1 MSIKHFILIL
11 CLSLCAILATA
22 QNPNGPPREQAKDL
36 VERAKTED
44 NDRARQVQ
52 DYCTAADMEPKNKKY
67 VDTCNNYKSGLNSDD
82 TANLAIAI
90 QAYKNHDL
98 DKAETQAKLVTTY
111 DQKLS
116 GQARF
121 LLDRIRNEKLLNQVK
136 AAWDKGDFNSVVSLT
151 QSMTN
156 PDLKA
161 AANVYVNDVNQY
173 NGYINQAKGIQGSN
187 PQEAIRQLT
196 AAQNLNPNGPGNT
209 ASLIASLQKPTQV
222 KVAPQLVPAAPKPAL
237 ESPAEIAK
245 KAAKLM
251 TDARDAEKQGKL
263 PDALN
268 DYQLVLKLQ
277 PTNDEAQSSA
287 NRLEQQIKSDPAAA
301 RNELTSAIRYFYH
314 SQLDDA
320 RRALLDYLE
329 SPQTAK
335 NPGAADFYLGAT
347 LIERSI
353 LITPRAQWQGPSP
366 EALSAFKEARKANY
380 NPVRAYISPSLL
392 KVWDSVTP

>member
-1 MSIKHFILIL
+1 MSMKRFIPIL
-11 CLSLCAILATA
+11 CLSLFAAMTPA
-22 QNPNGPPREQAKDL
+22 QNSPERPRQGAKDL
-36 VERAKTED
+36 VDKAKTED
-44 NDRARQVQ
+44 NDRVRQVQ
-52 DYCTAADMEPKNKKY
+52 DYCDAADMEPKNKKY
-67 VDTCNNYKSGLNSDD
+67 VDTCNSNRAGLNNDD

-98 DKAETQAKLVTTY
+98 DKAEAQAKLVTTY

-121 LLDRIRNEKLLNQVK
+121 LLDRIRNEKLLNQIK
-136 AAWDKGDFNSVVSLT
+136 AAWDKGDFNSVLSLT

-187 PQEAIRQLT
+187 LQEAIRQLSL
-196 AAQNLNPNGPGNT
+196 AQNLNPNGPGNP
-209 ASLIASLQKPTQV
+209 AGMIASLQKPTQV
-222 KVAPQLVPAAPKPAL
+222 KAAPPATAPAPKPAMD
-237 ESPAEIAK
+237 SAAEIAK
-245 KAAKLM
+245 KVNKLM
-251 TDARDAEKQGKL
+251 ADAHDAEKQGKL

-277 PTNDEAQSSA
+277 PANDEAQSSA
-287 NRLEQQIKSDPAAA
+287 NKIEQQIKSDPAAA
-301 RNELTSAIRYFYH
+301 RSELVSAIRYFYH
-314 SQLDDA
+314 SKLDDA

-329 SPQTAK
+329 SPQTAQ

-353 LITPRAQWQGPSP
+353 LVTPRAQWQGPSP
-366 EALSAFKEARKANY
+366 EALSAFREARKANY

-392 KVWDSVTP
+392 KVWDSTTP